1 MNVKFGRN
9 PDRPDRP
16 KRRQPL
22 ACMHRQVLPADLPGG
37 HVKGPMAAV
46 GNGIQDTWPMS
57 DQLPLEEIVFDNGF
71 S

>member
-1 MNVKFGRN
+1 MTVNFDRH
-9 PDRPDRP
+9 PDRSDRP

-22 ACMHRQVLPADLPGG
+22 ACMHRQVLPADLPGS

-46 GNGIQDTWPMS
+46 GKGIQDTCQCRVSCPWK
-57 DQLPLEEIVFDNGF
+57 EIVFENGF